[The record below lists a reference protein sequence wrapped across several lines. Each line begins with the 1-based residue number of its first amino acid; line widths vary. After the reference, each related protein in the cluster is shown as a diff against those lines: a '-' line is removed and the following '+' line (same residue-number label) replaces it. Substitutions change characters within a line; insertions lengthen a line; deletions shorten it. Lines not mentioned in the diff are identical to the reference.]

1 MAVSVN
7 CITSMCN
14 VQWLQRSVA
23 VQTLSHLPLGF
34 PQCLK
39 HPQEH
44 WHYKMDI
51 LSYRGEMG
59 SRWPRQPTFP
69 TQPDSG
75 SEMMLAGTGR
85 RTLCHSSPWAWPWL
99 NRMWEI
105 SLSLFYRWEAKNK
118 RRSIYI
124 QPLYVYGYQYTD
136 KTFLALKNIMPLAY
150 HEKEQLEAKLCR
162 DDDALKVLRTR
173 SALKHSENV
182 PEEGKRELGLRR
194 WTQFRWLE
202 RKRRAFRQMKQTKTK
217 LRGIN
222 EHNRHGNC

>member
-1 MAVSVN
+1 MAKHCGFSSSNLKDKRNTAVSVN
-7 CITSMCN
+7 CITSMRN

-51 LSYRGEMG
+51 LSYRGETG
-59 SRWPRQPTFP
+59 GRWLRQPTFP
-69 TQPDSG
+69 AQLDSG
-75 SEMMLAGTGR
+75 SEMMLAGTGQ

-118 RRSIYI
+118 RRS
-124 QPLYVYGYQYTD
+124 
-136 KTFLALKNIMPLAY
+136 
-150 HEKEQLEAKLCR
+150 
-162 DDDALKVLRTR
+162 KVD
-173 SALKHSENV
+173 SKS
-182 PEEGKRELGLRR
+182 
-194 WTQFRWLE
+194 QS
-202 RKRRAFRQMKQTKTK
+202 
-217 LRGIN
+217 
-222 EHNRHGNC
+222 